1 MIRAAI
7 CDDEPTILDY
17 LHEHISKEFKRQGAD
32 IQIDKFTSGKDFLK
46 AHKAEQFDVA
56 FLDIKMPDIDGF
68 EVAKELRGS
77 SDNTKII
84 FVTTEDGLVYDSFD
98 YQPFWFI
105 PKTNPEILKTKLKT
119 VIQKLIDKIA
129 QNRKICLKLPH
140 GEEKYIY
147 SNSILYIY
155 SQSNYLN
162 IVTESETINIR
173 EKINVFFEKL
183 PQQTFV
189 RIHNRYIVNMQQIA
203 AVDCTDYKIV
213 LKNEEVQYVSRAY
226 KSSFLEHYN
235 LFQRN
240 FT

>member
-1 MIRAAI
+1 MIRVAI

-32 IQIDKFTSGKDFLK
+32 IQNDKFTSGKDFLK
-46 AHKAEQFDVA
+46 AHEVEQFDVV

-68 EVAKELRGS
+68 EVAKELRGL
-77 SDNTKII
+77 SDNTQII

-105 PKTNPEILKTKLKT
+105 PKSNPEILKEKLQTAIK
-119 VIQKLIDKIA
+119 KLTDKMA
-129 QNRKICLKLPH
+129 QNRKICLKLPR
-140 GEEKYIY
+140 GEERYIY
-147 SNSILYIY
+147 SDTILYIY

-162 IVTESETINIR
+162 IVRKSETINIR
-173 EKINVFFEKL
+173 EKITVFSENL
-183 PQQTFV
+183 PLKMFV

-213 LKNEEVQYVSRAY
+213 LRNEEVLYVSRAY
-226 KSSFLEHYN
+226 KSSFLEQYN
-235 LFQRN
+235 LYQRN

>member
-1 MIRAAI
+1 MKVAI
-7 CDDEPTILDY
+7 CDDNKVMLEFLSRYISETLTSYDVP
-17 LHEHISKEFKRQGAD
+17 HEMSNFAKGKEFIEQ
-32 IQIDKFTSGKDFLK
+32 
-46 AHKAEQFDVA
+46 HKNSPFDVV

-68 EVAKELRGS
+68 EVAKRLRRL
-77 SDNTKII
+77 SDNTQIV

-98 YQPFWFI
+98 YQPFCFI
-105 PKTNPEILKTKLKT
+105 PKTNFDILKTKLDIVTK
-119 VIQKLIDKIA
+119 KLADKMA
-129 QNRKICLKLPH
+129 VNRKICLKLPH

-147 SNSILYIY
+147 SDSILYIF

-162 IVTESETINIR
+162 VVCKPETIIFR
-173 EKINVFFEKL
+173 EKIVAFFEKL

-203 AVDCTDYKIV
+203 AVDCTDFKII
-213 LKNEEVQYVSRAY
+213 LKNEEVLYVSRAY

-235 LFQRN
+235 HFQRN

>member
-7 CDDEPTILDY
+7 CDDEPTILDFLY
-17 LHEHISKEFKRQGAD
+17 VHISKEFNQKGVNT
-32 IQIDKFTSGKDFLK
+32 QIDKFNSGNEFLN
-46 AHKAEQFDVA
+46 AHKAEPFDVV

-68 EVAKELRGS
+68 EVAKELRDS
-77 SDNTKII
+77 SDNTQII

-105 PKTNPEILKTKLKT
+105 SKTNPEILKTKLKT
-119 VIQKLIDKIA
+119 VIQKLTDKMA
-129 QNRKICLKLPH
+129 QNRKICLKLPR
-140 GEEKYIY
+140 GEERYIY
-147 SNSILYIY
+147 SDSILYIF

-162 IVTESETINIR
+162 IVRESETISIR
-173 EKINVFFEKL
+173 EKINVFFENL

-189 RIHNRYIVNMQQIA
+189 RIHNRYVVNMQQIA

>member
-32 IQIDKFTSGKDFLK
+32 IHINKFTSGNDFLN
-46 AHKAEQFDVA
+46 AHKAEPFDVV

-68 EVAKELRGS
+68 EVAKELRS
-77 SDNTKII
+77 LSDNTQII

-105 PKTNPEILKTKLKT
+105 PKTNPEILKSKLKT
-119 VIQKLIDKIA
+119 VIQRLIDKIA

-147 SNSILYIY
+147 SDTILYVY

-162 IVTESETINIR
+162 IVTETETINIR

-203 AVDCTDYKIV
+203 AADCTDYKIV